1 MSRLAHGVGA
11 APVRLAV
18 VRLNVV
24 RRALVCLVVVAVSG
38 CTVGG
43 ADPEG
48 TPTPPG
54 TSSPAEADGAEP
66 TGSEA
71 VGPDAADLSAE
82 IFAAAEQQPDPLAG
96 QTLEVPRLNGGGETG
111 PVTVEVL
118 AVDRRPHSTLVTVT
132 MTTTEE
138 TFQPASDALGDRLN
152 AEFFFRIALEDPAAG
167 VRYLP
172 LSYRWD
178 SFDATAIP
186 DQPVNGCLCA
196 YAGGNFTLSPEPLV
210 MDVLY
215 PPLPPE
221 VTSVTMTAPDGL
233 AIPDLPVA
241 EPAG

>member
-1 MSRLAHGVGA
+1 MSRLAQGVGA
-11 APVRLAV
+11 ARVRLAV
-18 VRLNVV
+18 VWV
-24 RRALVCLVVVAVSG
+24 ALVCLAVVALTG
-38 CTVGG
+38 CTAGD

-48 TPTPPG
+48 NPPSQG
-54 TSSPAEADGAEP
+54 SSSPAGTDGAEP
-66 TGSEA
+66 SNTKA
-71 VGPDAADLSAE
+71 QGPDAADLSAE
-82 IFAAAEQQPDPLAG
+82 IFAAAEQRPDPLAG
-96 QTLEVPRLNGGGETG
+96 QTLEVPRLNVGGETG

-178 SFDATAIP
+178 SFDVTAIP

-221 VTSVTMTAPDGL
+221 VTTVTMTAPDGL
-233 AIPDLPVA
+233 AIPNLPVA